1 MISTL
6 RKENVEPLSIIALAG
21 QRNLKSLDSYSSTS
35 MEQQKDMSAKLSNIT
50 APDQVRT
57 PVKSTES
64 KILKPSIAAQQ
75 SEKPENSSKNLFTG
89 AVFHN
94 CHFSFAGDAGFNTG
108 EHSTFQAK
116 KFKRISPL
124 SDSDFLRHFYV
135 HRGPTDVGKSEN
147 QFQNTK

>member
-1 MISTL
+1 M
-6 RKENVEPLSIIALAG
+6 
-21 QRNLKSLDSYSSTS
+21 
-35 MEQQKDMSAKLSNIT
+35 
-50 APDQVRT
+50 RT

-75 SEKPENSSKNLFTG
+75 SEKQENSGKNLFTG

-94 CHFSFAGDAGFNTG
+94 CRFNFAGDAGFNTG

-124 SDSDFLRHFYV
+124 SDSDDEL
-135 HRGPTDVGKSEN
+135 
-147 QFQNTK
+147 

>member
-1 MISTL
+1 
-6 RKENVEPLSIIALAG
+6 
-21 QRNLKSLDSYSSTS
+21 

-75 SEKPENSSKNLFTG
+75 SEKPENSGKNLFTG

-94 CHFSFAGDAGFNTG
+94 CRFNFAGDAGFNTG

-124 SDSDFLRHFYV
+124 SDSDDELWNKTPPFAWCFDWY
-135 HRGPTDVGKSEN
+135 GT
-147 QFQNTK
+147 